1 MDKKQSGKEAAEEL
15 TRESLIAISYSVP
28 DTDNS
33 EEPSYPNKGSDNE
46 IADLKDEKTENIISE
61 LISISYAELPEINI
75 PPVCPEGPKA

>member
-33 EEPSYPNKGSDNE
+33 EEPSYPKGSDNE
-46 IADLKDEKTENIISE
+46 IADFKDEKTENIISE
-61 LISISYAELPEINI
+61 LISISYAELPEINTL
-75 PPVCPEGPKA
+75 PVCPEGPKA